1 MRRPCPLISHFPGSK
16 WQFISRY
23 TTEKKSVFRYRM
35 ISYVV
40 LRQAHLLQKP
50 FNSKFNTITATATV
64 IHVIMTF
71 KEEQKA
77 FRPERK
83 IVCVWRRG
91 VGGRKENMIKMIMER
106 Q

>member
-16 WQFISRY
+16 WQFISCY
-23 TTEKKSVFRYRM
+23 TTEKKSIFHYRM

-40 LRQAHLLQKP
+40 LRQAHLLQKH
-50 FNSKFNTITATATV
+50 FNSKCNIITV

-71 KEEQKA
+71 NEE
-77 FRPERK
+77 PERK
-83 IVCVWRRG
+83 IVCVWRRSE
-91 VGGRKENMIKMIMER
+91 GGGKQNIMKMKIEW